1 MAQLQNV
8 YYERKA
14 ATPKQCY
21 VCRTPTTTVL
31 STVNTVSWIYV
42 CPKHLDDP
50 GFATLIPQPETP
62 AGPSKEDIAKVIEEH
77 RQREVR
83 RTEESKNKTDDAGK
97 DDDAKAKE
105 KGIPSDKPKSS
116 SNEAPPIGIPDSSS
130 SGPAAVKHRQF
141 ALHRGIFS
149 MLEREAKGREQGAK
163 AKEVGKGLP
172 HVPRTQF

>member
-1 MAQLQNV
+1 MAPLQNV

-14 ATPKQCY
+14 ATAKQCY

-42 CPKHLDDP
+42 CPKHLDDA
-50 GFATLIPQPETP
+50 ATLIPQPKTP

-77 RQREVR
+77 RQREAR
-83 RTEESKNKTDDAGK
+83 RTEDLKGKTDEAEK

-116 SNEAPPIGIPDSSS
+116 SGGPPPIGIPDSSS
-130 SGPAAVKHRQF
+130 SGPVAVKHRQF

-149 MLEREAKGREQGAK
+149 MLEREAKAREQGAK

>member
-1 MAQLQNV
+1 MADGNTRCPAII
-8 YYERKA
+8 EDCK
-14 ATPKQCY
+14 
-21 VCRTPTTTVL
+21 L
-31 STVNTVSWIYV
+31 SSRLSVDLARSDIEE
-42 CPKHLDDP
+42 
-50 GFATLIPQPETP
+50 GIIASATLIPQPETP

-77 RQREVR
+77 RQREAR
-83 RTEESKNKTDDAGK
+83 RTEDPKGKTDEAEK

-149 MLEREAKGREQGAK
+149 MLEREAKAREQGAK
-163 AKEVGKGLP
+163 AKEVGKGAFFARGSC
-172 HVPRTQF
+172 VVVS